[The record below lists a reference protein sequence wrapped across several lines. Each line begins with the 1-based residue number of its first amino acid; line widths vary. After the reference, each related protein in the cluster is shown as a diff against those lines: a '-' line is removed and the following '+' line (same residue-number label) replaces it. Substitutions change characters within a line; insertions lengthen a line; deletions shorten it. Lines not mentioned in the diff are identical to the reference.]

1 MTWISTPR
9 GLYGESGIR
18 THGTL
23 TSTHAF
29 QACTLGH
36 SVISPAPRMEQ
47 GRLRTGMYRQT
58 PQRHGWSKG
67 GCVQGCTGRRPSAMD
82 GARAAAQAPPWC
94 IKIASGESG
103 IRTHGAASGSTVF
116 ETARFDRSRIS
127 PSARTARARLRT
139 RMYKQTRIQP
149 RMGRGRRSTVTYQ
162 SRPSSTDGARGSKT
176 TRGRPPASSR
186 GRRPSSSCPRG
197 FEPPTFRSA
206 V

>member
-1 MTWISTPR
+1 
-9 GLYGESGIR
+9 
-18 THGTL
+18 
-23 TSTHAF
+23 
-29 QACTLGH
+29 
-36 SVISPAPRMEQ
+36 
-47 GRLRTGMYRQT
+47 
-58 PQRHGWSKG
+58 
-67 GCVQGCTGRRPSAMD
+67 MD

-162 SRPSSTDGARGSKT
+162 SRPSSTDGARSLRAWT
-176 TRGRPPASSR
+176 HR
-186 GRRPSSSCPRG
+186 RRPSSHGRSEVVACMDAQATTELHGRSEGLQNNARSSPRIITREATEL
-197 FEPPTFRSA
+197 FVPKRIRTSDL
-206 V
+206 

>member
-36 SVISPAPRMEQ
+36 SVISPAPWMEQ

-67 GCVQGCTGRRPSAMD
+67 GCPSTTMVHQNRKRREWDSNPRSRKRLNGFRDRPIRPLSHLSETHDGSRSAKYKDVPEPTERHEGASAAAYKEVRADAQPTQD
-82 GARAAAQAPPWC
+82 GA
-94 IKIASGESG
+94 
-103 IRTHGAASGSTVF
+103 
-116 ETARFDRSRIS
+116 
-127 PSARTARARLRT
+127 L
-139 RMYKQTRIQP
+139 
-149 RMGRGRRSTVTYQ
+149 
-162 SRPSSTDGARGSKT
+162 GSKT